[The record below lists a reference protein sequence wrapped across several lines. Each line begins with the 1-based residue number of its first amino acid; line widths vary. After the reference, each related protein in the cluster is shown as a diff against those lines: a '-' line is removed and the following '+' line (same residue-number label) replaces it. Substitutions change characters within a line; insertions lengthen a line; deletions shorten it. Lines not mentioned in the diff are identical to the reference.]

1 MRQVFITRHGAP
13 EVLEVR
19 ETTDPEPGE
28 GHVRI
33 RVCAAGVN
41 FADILARLGLYPDAP
56 KPPVVIGYEVAGY
69 IDAVGPGVAHRHEGS
84 RVMALTRFGGY
95 ADRVVVPAAFTFP
108 VPARLSEA
116 EAAAVPVNYLT
127 ALLALYRMANISAG
141 ETVLIHGAAG
151 GVGVAATQLARLRRA
166 IIIGTASANKHEALR
181 TFGVD
186 HAIDYRDADVAAEVR
201 RFTNDRGVDVVLD
214 PLGGKSFQTS
224 YDLLAPFGRLV
235 IYGVSGV
242 ASGERRNWW
251 RVGRVVMQLPSFK
264 PLSLMNRNRGVLGLN
279 LGNLWDQRRRLSAA
293 MDMLLQEFDSER
305 LRPVVART
313 FPLERAADAHR
324 FMQERANIGKVVLT
338 MS

>member
-186 HAIDYRDADVAAEVR
+186 HAIDYRDTDVAAEVR
-201 RFTNDRGVDVVLD
+201 R
-214 PLGGKSFQTS
+214 S
-224 YDLLAPFGRLV
+224 
-235 IYGVSGV
+235 
-242 ASGERRNWW
+242 
-251 RVGRVVMQLPSFK
+251 
-264 PLSLMNRNRGVLGLN
+264 
-279 LGNLWDQRRRLSAA
+279 
-293 MDMLLQEFDSER
+293 
-305 LRPVVART
+305 
-313 FPLERAADAHR
+313 
-324 FMQERANIGKVVLT
+324 
-338 MS
+338 